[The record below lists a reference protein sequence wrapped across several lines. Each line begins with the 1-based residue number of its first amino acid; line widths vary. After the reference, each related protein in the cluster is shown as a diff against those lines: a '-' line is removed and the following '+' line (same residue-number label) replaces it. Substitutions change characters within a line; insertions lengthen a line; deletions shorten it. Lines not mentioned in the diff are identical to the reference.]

1 MTGWN
6 SYERLLQLR
15 QSALSDVGRPAM
27 PQDGLR
33 SVQKAAVPSNQ
44 GGKLAAPEEV
54 KEFSQIFLACTPQKP
69 GDAMN
74 VGQQQKRLPVDAE
87 QARNAAK
94 GDRKFTKQHEYT
106 PAQHERTNTRVPQ
119 QEELEPFADSYEPQ
133 GRSQFEDSAV
143 SSSPSK
149 DEQLIK
155 DVENSNVVP
164 IEYYVPPPMLP
175 SSEVA
180 PPVVAARDIEEF
192 MALVERHVD
201 RLAISPVSSPE
212 GQENQ
217 VLITLTG
224 NVFHQSSL
232 MLTRTQT
239 GWSIKAMG
247 LNDENIVRVKRHVN
261 RLVERFAERG
271 LGDLEFELI
280 ESVAGMAGAH

>member
-27 PQDGLR
+27 PQDGNR
-33 SVQKAAVPSNQ
+33 SVQKAAGPSTQ

-54 KEFSQIFLACTPQKP
+54 KEFSQIFQACTPQKP
-69 GDAMN
+69 GDAVN
-74 VGQQQKRLPVDAE
+74 VRQQQKKLPVDTE
-87 QARNAAK
+87 QTRNAAK

-106 PAQHERTNTRVPQ
+106 PAQHERTNIRVPQ
-119 QEELEPFADSYEPQ
+119 QVELEPFADSYEPQ
-133 GRSQFEDSAV
+133 GRSHLEDSAV
-143 SSSPSK
+143 TSFK
-149 DEQLIK
+149 DEPLIR
-155 DVENSNVVP
+155 DVENSSIVS
-164 IEYYVPPPMLP
+164 IENYVLPPLLP
-175 SSEVA
+175 TNEVA

-239 GWSIKAMG
+239 GWSIKTMG
-247 LNDENIVRVKRHVN
+247 LNDENIVRVKRHMN
-261 RLVERFAERG
+261 RLVARFAERG

-280 ESVAGMAGAH
+280 ESVAGMAGAR

>member
-27 PQDGLR
+27 PQDGNR
-33 SVQKAAVPSNQ
+33 SVQKAAGPSTQ

-54 KEFSQIFLACTPQKP
+54 KEFSQIFQACTPQKLS
-69 GDAMN
+69 DAVN
-74 VGQQQKRLPVDAE
+74 AGQELKRLPVDAE
-87 QARNAAK
+87 QARDAAK
-94 GDRKFTKQHEYT
+94 GERKLIKQHEYA
-106 PAQHERTNTRVPQ
+106 PAKRECANIPLPQ
-119 QEELEPFADSYEPQ
+119 QEELEPFADGYEAQ

-143 SSSPSK
+143 SSSK
-149 DEQLIK
+149 DEQLTR
-155 DVENSNVVP
+155 DVESSNVVS
-164 IEYYVPPPMLP
+164 IENYVLPPLLP
-175 SSEVA
+175 TNEVA

-201 RLAISPVSSPE
+201 RLAISQVSSPE

-239 GWSIKAMG
+239 GWSIKTMG

-280 ESVAGMAGAH
+280 ESVAGMSGAR